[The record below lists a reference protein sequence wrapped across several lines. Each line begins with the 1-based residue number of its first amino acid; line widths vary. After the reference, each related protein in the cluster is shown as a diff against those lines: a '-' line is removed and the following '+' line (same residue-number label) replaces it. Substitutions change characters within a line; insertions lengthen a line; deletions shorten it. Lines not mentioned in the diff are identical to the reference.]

1 MPAEALLSRAIE
13 YVEQRGSASPAELAR
28 HVFGGDAF
36 APLLASLNGERLH
49 FDGALWR
56 LAPPTDEL
64 AFLEILATG
73 PNPRRHRVV
82 EIAAQCGSTR
92 FHAHI
97 ASKKPV
103 PKLLQSLG
111 VPLPPQGEGLGEGSW
126 CSLDQA
132 RNALR
137 TFVGQSTVAG
147 FGYVP
152 EYLDQ
157 LLGPRWP
164 AIDLLRL
171 LRAEGYRGRPD
182 PVTVARRF
190 GLTPPLGRRPL
201 AMLGFSQALFERL
214 GTGRPLVKLRELARP
229 VATALPDLP
238 ELPSEPGVYV
248 MSGSDGLPLYVGKS
262 VDLKRRV
269 GSYLRSPIALSR
281 NMPDLLQL
289 SERIEIIPMDREL
302 EALLLEQQLI
312 REWLPAFNVQRRSR
326 ERRLYLRLSI
336 HEPFPRLSAA
346 AEPRAD
352 GALYFGPFR
361 HATAPNRL
369 RAILGSVLRLRSC
382 TRQLPSRRK
391 PRPPC
396 PKAASGDCLAPCVA
410 GPPPSPYVTE
420 VELAKALL
428 NASPEEFRRLLRR
441 LLLQRPSRAPA
452 KLKRQLQS
460 LA

>member
-28 HVFGGDAF
+28 HVFGGEAF
-36 APLLASLNGERLH
+36 APLLASLSGERLH

-82 EIAAQCGSTR
+82 EIAAQCGSAR
-92 FHAHI
+92 FHALI

-111 VPLPPQGEGLGEGSW
+111 VPLPHSPSAQDWERLGEGSW
-126 CSLDQA
+126 CSLEDARQSLQA
-132 RNALR
+132 FTGPA
-137 TFVGQSTVAG
+137 TVAG
-147 FGYVP
+147 FAYVP
-152 EYLDQ
+152 EFLDQ

-289 SERIEIIPMDREL
+289 SER
-302 EALLLEQQLI
+302 
-312 REWLPAFNVQRRSR
+312 
-326 ERRLYLRLSI
+326 
-336 HEPFPRLSAA
+336 
-346 AEPRAD
+346 
-352 GALYFGPFR
+352 
-361 HATAPNRL
+361 
-369 RAILGSVLRLRSC
+369 
-382 TRQLPSRRK
+382 
-391 PRPPC
+391 
-396 PKAASGDCLAPCVA
+396 
-410 GPPPSPYVTE
+410 
-420 VELAKALL
+420 
-428 NASPEEFRRLLRR
+428 
-441 LLLQRPSRAPA
+441 
-452 KLKRQLQS
+452 
-460 LA
+460 